1 MNLAFVPRA
10 IAAVQL
16 AAKAHAPTLL
26 VAGGVVSMGAGAV
39 VACKKTLQV
48 EELLSDRVA
57 ELERV
62 QEGVSL
68 QLEGYTKEVARSDRI
83 KVYTRAGLTLG
94 RLYLVPGV
102 LFVGGAA
109 LVFKGHHMMIQRNA
123 TLAIAFTALKEAFD
137 KYRQRVVAEQGS
149 EADQR
154 FAHGYKMAEYTD
166 PETGEKAV
174 VTTRDWDDDTDPY
187 NRVFRQGESSMWK
200 ADLGLNKMLIAS
212 QQKFA
217 QERLMRKGILWL
229 SDVYESLGFE
239 VNDISRV
246 VGWRVRKLPDGTNDI
261 PVVDF
266 GLDKP
271 HPDDWKYNK
280 EHAVYLDFNCQGL
293 IVGGKIQKVLEA
305 SRS

>member
-1 MNLAFVPRA
+1 MNLAFVTRA
-10 IAAVQL
+10 IGAAQL
-16 AAKAHAPTLL
+16 ALKAHAPTLL

-48 EELLSDRVA
+48 EDLLADRVV

-62 QEGVSL
+62 QEGESL
-68 QLEGYTKEVARSDRI
+68 QLEGYTKDVARSDRI
-83 KVYTRAGLTLG
+83 KVYTRAGLSLG
-94 RLYLVPGV
+94 KLYLVPGV

-137 KYRQRVVAEQGS
+137 KYRQRVVAEQGV

-154 FAHGYKMAEYTD
+154 FAHGYKTVATTD
-166 PETGEKAV
+166 PATGELV
-174 VTTRDWDDDTDPY
+174 VSTTNEWEDNDDPY
-187 NRVFRQGESSMWK
+187 NRVFRQGESSLWK
-200 ADLGLNKMLIAS
+200 RDLGLNQMLIAS
-212 QQKFA
+212 QQRFA

-246 VGWRVRKLPDGTNDI
+246 VGWRVRTLHDGTKDI

-266 GLDKP
+266 GLNKP
-271 HPDDWKYNK
+271 HPLDSELAK
-280 EHAVYLDFNCQGL
+280 EHAIYLDFNCQGL
-293 IVGGKIQKVLEA
+293 IVGGKIQKAIEA